1 MSNKIEA
8 ANLSR
13 LPDVNLL
20 SRQLIPVEMRVIVP
34 DDYGLMAL
42 LTENGRRESLKKAV
56 GILEGKIFGTLPGEL
71 AGKRFLIE
79 RSLELIGPNE
89 VEKEDFGVVQGVVL
103 REKGELSNFSGSV
116 GEVINPNLFGK
127 MRGVNYQS
135 MPYYEAIVEAI
146 GENVNSMA
154 PRRQILVLV
163 ANGTPVR
170 SEINPPIMN
179 ALLRKLGPW
188 SPEIWVLP
196 MVRGNGVRVDLD
208 SGENVHRYWQ
218 NHPLGD
224 RYGVIPVYAKPEFY
238 ENEGNKGLI
247 LKQGRLNLAT
257 LFEK

>member
-1 MSNKIEA
+1 MFNKIEA

-42 LTENGRRESLKKAV
+42 LTEDRRRESFKKAV
-56 GILEGKIFGTLPGEL
+56 GILEESIFGNLPREL
-71 AGKRFLIE
+71 VGKRFLIE

-89 VEKEDFGVVQGVVL
+89 VKKKDFGVVRGVVL
-103 REKGELSNFSGSV
+103 QEKGELSNFDGSI

-127 MRGVNYQS
+127 MRGVNHQS
-135 MPYYEAIVEAI
+135 MPYYEAIVGAI
-146 GENVNSMA
+146 GENVNSRA
-154 PRRQILVLV
+154 PRRQVLVLV

-170 SEINPPIMN
+170 SEINFTMMN
-179 ALLRKLGPW
+179 ALLKKLGSW

-208 SGENVHRYWQ
+208 SGENVHSYWQ
-218 NHPLGD
+218 KYRLGD
-224 RYGVIPVYAKPEFY
+224 RYGVIPVYAKPESY
-238 ENEGNKGLI
+238 EGEGNKWLMI
-247 LKQGRLNLAT
+247 KERRLNLAT
-257 LFEK
+257 LFGK